1 MAEEKIKKIKIR
13 KNSNLMLILFSAVV
27 AFVLWIFLAMTAF
40 PEQTV
45 TIKDI
50 PIDFSL
56 DGSFASVANISVM
69 KTSVET
75 VNVRFTGKRFQVGG
89 YGKDDIHVGVNL
101 DPVRATGS
109 YDLSLIVTSVNGDP
123 IEDILVEPSTVKVDF
138 DYMVTKRFSVEDGTL
153 TADISKI
160 SAAAGYVIDP
170 SEVIINPSYI
180 EMYGPRD
187 YMDQI
192 TSCAITATNPST
204 VQKTVV
210 TSNTSIV
217 MYNKD
222 NDVANESLTENIQF
236 PSDAYELTVPVYF
249 KKDLKLNIG
258 ITKMFDSFDLSSL
271 KYRIEPE
278 SITVRS
284 QNENIKNINDI
295 TLDYIDLNR
304 INIGTMLTLNIND
317 NSNYTNISGNDSAT
331 VYFDLEGYSSKKVT
345 IRGSQIYIINKPADM
360 RVNIEQDKI
369 RNVTLVGPS
378 EIIESID
385 STDVVAQID
394 MLDYRNTDNGYA
406 MFYLTIFVPKYNN
419 VWCYGTYPVYCNVEH
434 NIENLNVGE

>member
-1 MAEEKIKKIKIR
+1 
-13 KNSNLMLILFSAVV
+13 
-27 AFVLWIFLAMTAF
+27 
-40 PEQTV
+40 
-45 TIKDI
+45 
-50 PIDFSL
+50 
-56 DGSFASVANISVM
+56 
-69 KTSVET
+69 
-75 VNVRFTGKRFQVGG
+75 
-89 YGKDDIHVGVNL
+89 
-101 DPVRATGS
+101 
-109 YDLSLIVTSVNGDP
+109 
-123 IEDILVEPSTVKVDF
+123 
-138 DYMVTKRFSVEDGTL
+138 
-153 TADISKI
+153 
-160 SAAAGYVIDP
+160 
-170 SEVIINPSYI
+170 
-180 EMYGPRD
+180 
-187 YMDQI
+187 
-192 TSCAITATNPST
+192 
-204 VQKTVV
+204 
-210 TSNTSIV
+210 
-217 MYNKD
+217 
-222 NDVANESLTENIQF
+222 
-236 PSDAYELTVPVYF
+236 
-249 KKDLKLNIG
+249 
-258 ITKMFDSFDLSSL
+258 MFDSFDLSSL